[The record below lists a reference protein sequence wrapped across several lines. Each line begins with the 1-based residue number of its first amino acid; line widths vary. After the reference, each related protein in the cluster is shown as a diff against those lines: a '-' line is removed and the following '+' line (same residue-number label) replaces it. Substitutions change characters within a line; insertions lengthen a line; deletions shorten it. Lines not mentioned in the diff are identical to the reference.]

1 MSCKEYKSP
10 LQGIFDMHVTPDD
23 MPFGNG
29 VRLDINMPLDIN
41 VARCHQHSYRQNE
54 RRKQRK

>member
-1 MSCKEYKSP
+1 
-10 LQGIFDMHVTPDD
+10 MHVTPDNYILFGNSARFD
-23 MPFGNG
+23 INMLFGNG
-29 VRLDINMPLDIN
+29 VRLDINMPLDIG